1 MYVHNC
7 HLLSFPTRRSSDLWR
22 VDQVIVA
29 LETDGWFAQTSA
41 TPENT
46 TAAYRRR
53 TSETGDAPSVAG
65 VVPSSDGLGSPS
77 PIASAFAEFL
87 PRTNELRVPAVY
99 LDSAEGSFL
108 AFLLFCRINNLRWL
122 RRGEQFESRPPHH

>member
-53 TSETGDAPSVAG
+53 TSETGDGPSVAG

-77 PIASAFAEFL
+77 DRKSTRL
-87 PRTNELRVPAVY
+87 NSSHRTISYAV
-99 LDSAEGSFL
+99 
-108 AFLLFCRINNLRWL
+108 FCLKKKKA
-122 RRGEQFESRPPHH
+122 